1 MMDEEYTH
9 DVERVMENIDRAE
22 VLSVFFPRLQKALVL
37 DVRANE
43 TDGPLVRLLP
53 MLSSPQ
59 ERLRSIGKLRPG
71 FPQPRSLTVIPWP
84 RYVESLVELGVWE
97 RLMGR
102 LSASGVEDAV
112 SRGGVMLRRLRLL
125 ELEHLAS
132 VVRGKGYHT
141 IWSARG

>member
-102 LSASGVEDAV
+102 LSASGSEDAV

>member
-53 MLSSPQ
+53 MLSRWSDPLTEPVAGRAQ
-59 ERLRSIGKLRPG
+59 AVKLELQNLIDRLRR
-71 FPQPRSLTVIPWP
+71 T
-84 RYVESLVELGVWE
+84 
-97 RLMGR
+97 
-102 LSASGVEDAV
+102 
-112 SRGGVMLRRLRLL
+112 
-125 ELEHLAS
+125 
-132 VVRGKGYHT
+132 
-141 IWSARG
+141 